1 MIPIVRSKL
10 IKLSFSSFYGA
21 YTRCLSFLI
30 DRALEQE
37 DSLVLN
43 DDLEV
48 NGLALL
54 CIMRPKSDLKII
66 VSDKVEDNINNN
78 QFANYRK

>member
-1 MIPIVRSKL
+1 M
-10 IKLSFSSFYGA
+10 
-21 YTRCLSFLI
+21 
-30 DRALEQE
+30 EQE

-48 NGLALL
+48 NGLGLL
-54 CIMRPKSDLKII
+54 CTMRTKSDLKII